1 MKNVKKF
8 MAVALAIV
16 MAVAVLAG
24 CGSNNAAGGN
34 SAADNSGSAAS
45 QHKGPQSRYGMRLC
59 SLQLDSE

>member
-24 CGSNNAAGGN
+24 CGSN
-34 SAADNSGSAAS
+34 
-45 QHKGPQSRYGMRLC
+45 KRYRRKL
-59 SLQLDSE
+59 SS

>member
-24 CGSNNAAGGN
+24 CGSNNAAGGKL
-34 SAADNSGSAAS
+34 SS
-45 QHKGPQSRYGMRLC
+45 
-59 SLQLDSE
+59 